1 MDQEFLKNIVESEYV
16 TSQQTNRNFVSS
28 SAGGDQFKRS
38 SIFSKNKEQDDL
50 TTQKFILNPIK
61 NSDFSKDIIS

>member
-38 SIFSKNKEQDDL
+38 SIFSKNKE
-50 TTQKFILNPIK
+50 
-61 NSDFSKDIIS
+61 